1 MDKQARPKLESDCE
15 RALKRHFLRL
25 PKMALSLSGL
35 EDKEDILRQANKCT
49 SMIDR
54 SVDYATIIST

>member
-1 MDKQARPKLESDCE
+1 MKLIL
-15 RALKRHFLRL
+15 RASAVKALFE
-25 PKMALSLSGL
+25 AAENGSLSLSRLG
-35 EDKEDILRQANKCT
+35 DKEDILRQANKCT